1 MRHGSCQG
9 SEIRGFKF
17 KTTVGFYFDP
27 THICLIEDPELMVLF
42 PSF

>member
-1 MRHGSCQG
+1 MKHGSCQG
-9 SEIRGFKF
+9 SEIRGFNF

-27 THICLIEDPELMVLF
+27 TPICLIEDLGLMVLF